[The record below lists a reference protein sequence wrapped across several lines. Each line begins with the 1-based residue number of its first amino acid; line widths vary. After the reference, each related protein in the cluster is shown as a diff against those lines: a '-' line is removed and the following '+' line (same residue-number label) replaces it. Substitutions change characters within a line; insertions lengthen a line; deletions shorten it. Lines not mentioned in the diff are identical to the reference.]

1 MKDFTADF
9 WIALFLPKAT
19 PAPIVRRLNA
29 ATVEAM
35 NTPSVQERFNAVSAF
50 MVAPERRSPEY
61 LQAFVEREIEKYA
74 GPIKAAGLAGG

>member
-1 MKDFTADF
+1 
-9 WIALFLPKAT
+9 
-19 PAPIVRRLNA
+19 
-29 ATVEAM
+29 M
-35 NTPSVQERFNAVSAF
+35 NTPSVQDRFNAVSAF